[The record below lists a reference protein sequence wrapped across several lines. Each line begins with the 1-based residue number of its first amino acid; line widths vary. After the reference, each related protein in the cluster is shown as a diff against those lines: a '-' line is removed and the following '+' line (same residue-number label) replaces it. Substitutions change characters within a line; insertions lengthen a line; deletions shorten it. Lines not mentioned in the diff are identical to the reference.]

1 MATHPP
7 KKSVVFR
14 NFNLSPELDLW
25 VLRFCSQEN
34 LRRSVFFQNALFE
47 VLNRHCPSL
56 RPSGPL
62 EDILKERWKLKG
74 TGEVKGVPSGP
85 SSATVETSR
94 AMQLHKESDS
104 GKQTPQNT

>member
-14 NFNLSPELDLW
+14 NFNLSPALDLW

-47 VLNRHCPSL
+47 VLERHCPAL
-56 RPSGPL
+56 RPSGSL
-62 EDILKERWKLKG
+62 EEILQERWKLKG
-74 TGEVKGVPSGP
+74 TGEVKGVPNGP
-85 SSATVETSR
+85 SSATLEESS
-94 AMQLHKESDS
+94 AMKLYKGSKNS
-104 GKQTPQNT
+104 SK